1 MSQMILNLFS
11 KLDEMVNHNPLVRQ
25 VIADPQGIILT
36 QEMNIFVY
44 RLALINSWAMV
55 ILDEI
60 SSNSSEVY
68 DQLDDWIVIA
78 VQEENSITQQVMSAI
93 KESIQNELTRIEE
106 YQTSLSTLS
115 LMGKIN
121 IRQFSNNEV
130 PKYLKNLLV
139 PTDQIESI
147 RFSSDQLRSLYCQM
161 RFNTGEKGSLDTLDQ
176 DSFVNIMLLAYRQGQ
191 VPISWKYTS
200 VDKILGFSN
209 LLSIQ
214 PITGP

>member
-25 VIADPQGIILT
+25 VISDPQGIILT